1 MDLPKMNKTY
11 RNSRCIPLKGIMRI
25 KGTFIYTLKTGENAL
40 ILLAE
45 NKSEQEK
52 LYHHLTVD
60 AYRFK
65 KEIVEEEP
73 RIELISAGYRNE
85 QGRIFWN
92 EEYIPVP
99 KWYDLN

>member
-1 MDLPKMNKTY
+1 
-11 RNSRCIPLKGIMRI
+11 MRV

-45 NKSEQEK
+45 NKIEQQK
-52 LYHHLTVD
+52 LYHYLTID

-65 KEIVEEEP
+65 KEIAEEEP

-85 QGRIFWN
+85 KGEIFWS
-92 EEYIPVP
+92 EEYIPVL
-99 KWYDLN
+99 KWYDNN

>member
-1 MDLPKMNKTY
+1 MKV
-11 RNSRCIPLKGIMRI
+11 

-40 ILLAE
+40 ILLTE
-45 NKSEQEK
+45 SKIEQDK

-60 AYRFK
+60 AYQFK

-73 RIELISAGYRNE
+73 RIELISAGYKNE
-85 QGRIFWN
+85 KDEIIWN
-92 EEYIPVP
+92 LKYIPVP

>member
-1 MDLPKMNKTY
+1 MVLPKMNKTY
-11 RNSRCIPLKGIMRI
+11 RDCCCLLLKGIMSV

-45 NKSEQEK
+45 NKAEQEK
-52 LYHHLTVD
+52 LYHYLAVD

-85 QGRIFWN
+85 QGEILWS